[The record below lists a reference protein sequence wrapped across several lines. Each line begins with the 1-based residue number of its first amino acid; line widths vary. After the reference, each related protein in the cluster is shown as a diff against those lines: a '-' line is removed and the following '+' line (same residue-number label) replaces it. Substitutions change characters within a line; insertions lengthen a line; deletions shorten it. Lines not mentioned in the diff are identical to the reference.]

1 MSNSTSCS
9 SGVNIIV
16 DNCVMNDILVSYF
29 IVGFICGA
37 TALLTGLRFGSE
49 YFSVNSYPNPY
60 KTRLIERYSRLQFVI
75 LAIIHTIIG
84 SILLGIIAFILNP
97 IVVLM
102 FLFTTI
108 MAFYYLFKQLIEY
121 IVNLYKWINTTE
133 PIKVTNDYNL
143 FDEKEEEEEEGEIVP
158 DYNTAEFILHLQE
171 KILNEMVEIYPSFSK
186 LGITGFFVVLDYK
199 EDKKTR
205 YIHIDIHIENQIRDK
220 HIDLDEWI
228 KTIPFP
234 SSVKK
239 YNIPI
244 RILEGEGGFKRC

>member
-16 DNCVMNDILVSYF
+16 DDCVMNDILVSYF
-29 IVGFICGA
+29 IFGFICGV
-37 TALLTGLRFGSE
+37 TALLTGFRFGSE
-49 YFSVNSYPNPY
+49 YFSVTSYPNPY

-75 LAIIHTIIG
+75 LAIIG

-97 IVVLM
+97 IVALM
-102 FLFTTI
+102 ILYVTI
-108 MAFYYLFKQLIEY
+108 MAFYDLFKQLKEY

-143 FDEKEEEEEEGEIVP
+143 FDEKEEEEKDEIVP
-158 DYNTAEFILHLQE
+158 VDEAAEFILHLQE
-171 KILNEMVEIYPSFSK
+171 KILNEMVDIYPSLSK

-205 YIHIDIHIENQIRDK
+205 YIHIDIHIENRIRDTY
-220 HIDLDEWI
+220 IDLDKWI
-228 KTIPFP
+228 TTIPFP
-234 SSVKK
+234 SSVKEH
-239 YNIPI
+239 NIPI
-244 RILEGEGGFKRC
+244 RILEGEDGFKRC